1 MLCSEVQEVRP
12 GVGEGL
18 GQAVGSGA
26 GSQEVETRSGDAYDN
41 SSRTGGK
48 AK

>member
-1 MLCSEVQEVRP
+1 MLCSEVQEVGP

-18 GQAVGSGA
+18 GQAVESGA
-26 GSQEVETRSGDAYDN
+26 GSEEVEARGGDAYDN
-41 SSRTGGK
+41 SCRTGGK